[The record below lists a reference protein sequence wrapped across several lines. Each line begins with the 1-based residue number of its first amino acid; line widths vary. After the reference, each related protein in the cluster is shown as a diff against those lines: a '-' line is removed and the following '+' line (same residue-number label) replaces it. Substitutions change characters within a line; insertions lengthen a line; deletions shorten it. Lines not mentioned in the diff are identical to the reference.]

1 MPKTHKQETFMLRR
15 FPARGAALCS
25 LLMLGGLSQAHAAD
39 STGFG
44 FVFEGDLEYG
54 GDEIATLE
62 FDDGSSQDV
71 KTGQG
76 ITLALGGHYRSGE
89 SPFSMRGTVGYKYVT
104 TQASNADISIG
115 RTVIEVVGNY
125 VFENNWWVAAGLTH
139 HTGIKFD
146 GDGFV
151 GDVEFKDAT
160 GPTVEVGWRW
170 IALSYTNLDYKTR
183 FGGFEVDASNFGLTL
198 ISKF

>member
-1 MPKTHKQETFMLRR
+1 MLRR
-15 FPARGAALCS
+15 LPARGAVLCT
-25 LLMLGGLSQAHAAD
+25 LAMLGGWSQAQAQAEN
-39 STGFG
+39 TGFG

-62 FDDGSSQDV
+62 FVDGSSQDV

-76 ITLALGGHYRSGE
+76 ITLALGGHYRADG
-89 SPFSMRGTVGYKYVT
+89 SPFSVRGTVGYKYVT
-104 TQASNADISIG
+104 TKASNADISIG
-115 RTVIEVVGNY
+115 RTVVEVVGNY
-125 VFENNWWVAAGLTH
+125 LFANNWWVAAGLTH

-146 GDGFV
+146 GDDFAP
-151 GDVEFKDAT
+151 DIDFKDAT

-170 IALSYTNLDYKTR
+170 IALSYTKLEYKGKY
-183 FGGFEVDASNFGLTL
+183 GGEADASSFGLTL